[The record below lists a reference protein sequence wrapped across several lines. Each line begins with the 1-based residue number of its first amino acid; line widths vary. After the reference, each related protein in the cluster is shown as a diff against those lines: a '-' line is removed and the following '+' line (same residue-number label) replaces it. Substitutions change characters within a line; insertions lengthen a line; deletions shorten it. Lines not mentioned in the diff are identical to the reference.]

1 MFLVLR
7 LYWVFL
13 KSFFT
18 ALSGGHSALAI
29 AWTSWTQSH
38 TYRIIGSNAAKDPLA
53 FFRYWLRSIKKIWKE
68 GRSINPVD
76 GIESNGVIA
85 YYQEQW
91 QTDHYLP
98 YLQRLVHRPISGILL
113 REEMGLKGHLPAKLL
128 ISLLLLTFSV
138 ILFPFF
144 LFSKKKGATAL
155 MQLQFVENLMLT
167 CILKNQGVEY
177 VYFFGGFEN
186 DANLTAVFLQVAG
199 IKLHKVPSSN
209 PIKNFYAKVVSD
221 AFSFTAPFQ
230 QEEYLHLQKNW
241 FVEKT
246 VLWPIFN
253 FTRLMPFIAA
263 NFHAPARNTI
273 GFLSRGMWLRKER
286 GDSFLGVG
294 EDVAE
299 YEAMNALK
307 EYLLKHTD
315 VTLWIFT
322 HPIERKTPE
331 LYAKANAYYRSY
343 FDGCKVS
350 LPPADKSSYEL
361 FHTVDLALA
370 SVSSSNMERLFCG
383 YKTLYA
389 PIGLTIDL
397 FEGTA
402 VDKIV
407 CKTGASLVIKIEE
420 SLQFSTDE
428 FFANNGLK
436 GYRYLDYP
444 ELMHGK

>member
-1 MFLVLR
+1 
-7 LYWVFL
+7 
-13 KSFFT
+13 
-18 ALSGGHSALAI
+18 
-29 AWTSWTQSH
+29 
-38 TYRIIGSNAAKDPLA
+38 
-53 FFRYWLRSIKKIWKE
+53 
-68 GRSINPVD
+68 
-76 GIESNGVIA
+76 
-85 YYQEQW
+85 
-91 QTDHYLP
+91 
-98 YLQRLVHRPISGILL
+98 
-113 REEMGLKGHLPAKLL
+113 
-128 ISLLLLTFSV
+128 
-138 ILFPFF
+138 
-144 LFSKKKGATAL
+144 
-155 MQLQFVENLMLT
+155 
-167 CILKNQGVEY
+167 
-177 VYFFGGFEN
+177 
-186 DANLTAVFLQVAG
+186 
-199 IKLHKVPSSN
+199 
-209 PIKNFYAKVVSD
+209 
-221 AFSFTAPFQ
+221 
-230 QEEYLHLQKNW
+230 
-241 FVEKT
+241 
-246 VLWPIFN
+246 
-253 FTRLMPFIAA
+253 MPFIAA